1 MTDDSGFEAL
11 FAAHYDD
18 LLRYALRRVE
28 QPADAADVVGETW
41 TVAWRRRQNLPPLE
55 EQRLWLFGVARRV
68 LANQRR
74 GRLRQNRLAEKLRE
88 EIVEQ
93 WQPEPSAEGP
103 VSEALRSLAPRD
115 RDVLALSA
123 WEGLRAEEIAVVVGC
138 SPATARVRLH
148 RARRRL
154 RAALAARGYPEDHP
168 KPAALRVAE
177 EHP

>member
-1 MTDDSGFEAL
+1 
-11 FAAHYDD
+11 
-18 LLRYALRRVE
+18 
-28 QPADAADVVGETW
+28 
-41 TVAWRRRQNLPPLE
+41 
-55 EQRLWLFGVARRV
+55 
-68 LANQRR
+68 
-74 GRLRQNRLAEKLRE
+74 
-88 EIVEQ
+88 
-93 WQPEPSAEGP
+93 

-138 SPATARVRLH
+138 SPAAARVRLH

>member
-1 MTDDSGFEAL
+1 VTDDSAFEAL
-11 FAAHYDD
+11 FEAHYDD

-55 EQRLWLFGVARRV
+55 EHRLWLFGVARRV

-74 GRLRQNRLAEKLRE
+74 GRLRQSRLATKLRE
-88 EIVEQ
+88 EIVEE
-93 WQPEPSAEGP
+93 WQPEPSADGP
-103 VSEALRSLAPRD
+103 VTEALRALAPHD

-123 WEGLRAEEIAVVVGC
+123 WEGLRAEEIANVVGC
-138 SPATARVRLH
+138 SPAAARVRLH

-168 KPAALRVAE
+168 KPATLRVAE
-177 EHP
+177 EHS